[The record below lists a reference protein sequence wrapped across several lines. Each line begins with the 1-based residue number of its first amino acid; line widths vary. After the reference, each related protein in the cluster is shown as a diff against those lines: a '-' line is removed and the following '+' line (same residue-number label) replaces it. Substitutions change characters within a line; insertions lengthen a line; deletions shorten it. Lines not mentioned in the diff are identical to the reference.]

1 MAEARAALRH
11 LVRAVNANLTS
22 KTGNTVWRQAVF
34 EEFRRH
40 VGETDA
46 TKAARLTQEAH
57 DVAFYLN
64 SVREHK
70 VCSCSQKLVGQ

>member
-11 LVRAVNANLTS
+11 LVRAVDANLTS
-22 KTGNTVWRQAVF
+22 KTGNKVWRETVF
-34 EEFRRH
+34 QEFRRH
-40 VGETDA
+40 AGQADA
-46 TKAARLTQEAH
+46 AAAATLMQEAR

-70 VCSCSQKLVGQ
+70 V